1 MDFAYVSTGNQLPV
15 QGYSPGKSFPFDGN
29 VCNRNGKEQ
38 LVADINALEKQMDAF
53 YFHAAK

>member
-1 MDFAYVSTGNQLPV
+1 MDFTHVSPGYQLPV
-15 QGYSPGKSFPFDGN
+15 QGHSSGKSFPFDGN

-38 LVADINALEKQMDAF
+38 LVADIDALEKQMDAF

>member
-1 MDFAYVSTGNQLPV
+1 MDFTHVSPGYQLPV
-15 QGYSPGKSFPFDGN
+15 QGHSPRKSFPFDGN

-38 LVADINALEKQMDAF
+38 LVADIDALEKQMDAF